1 MSLDTRLADLAAHV
15 ELPPAPDVAA
25 RVRARVEAGRPARRL
40 ALPLRLRPAVAVPLA
55 VLVVAFGG
63 VAAVP
68 SARSTVLRWLGLGG
82 VKIERVPE
90 TPRVPAPTA
99 TPSALDL
106 GRPVPLGSRPFPRAL
121 GRPDG
126 VYVNAD
132 LVTLRY
138 RPRPGLPESANSGAG
153 ALVTEIPGR
162 TREEFIHK
170 SAGPGTRIEPVRVDG
185 QRGYWL
191 TGVAHELV
199 FEERGGAMRLAPPR
213 LAGNT
218 LIWRRGDKTL
228 RLEAEVTKSRALAI
242 ARSVR

>member
-1 MSLDTRLADLAAHV
+1 MSIEARLADLAAHV
-15 ELPPAPDVAA
+15 ELPPAPDMAA
-25 RVRARVEAGRPARRL
+25 RVRGRVEAGRPARRL
-40 ALPLRLRPAVAVPLA
+40 SLPLRLRPALAVPLA
-55 VLVVAFGG
+55 VLVVAVGG

-90 TPRVPAPTA
+90 TPRVPPPT
-99 TPSALDL
+99 TSPPELDL
-106 GRPVPLGSRPFPRAL
+106 GRPVALGKTPFPRAL

-126 VYVNAD
+126 VYVDAD
-132 LVTLRY
+132 LLTMRY

-153 ALVTEIPGR
+153 ALVTQVPGR
-162 TREEFIHK
+162 TREEYIHK
-170 SAGPGTRIEPVRVDG
+170 AAGPGTRIEPVRVGG
-185 QRGYWL
+185 QPGYWL
-191 TGVAHELV
+191 TGEAHTLILEG
-199 FEERGGAMRLAPPR
+199 RGGTIHEAPPR

-228 RLEAEVTKSRALAI
+228 RLEADVTKSRALAI